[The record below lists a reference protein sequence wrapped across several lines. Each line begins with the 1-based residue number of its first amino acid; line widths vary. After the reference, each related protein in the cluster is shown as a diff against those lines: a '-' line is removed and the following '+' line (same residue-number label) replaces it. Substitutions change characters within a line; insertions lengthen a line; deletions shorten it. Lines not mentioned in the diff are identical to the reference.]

1 MAKNSK
7 NLQKKVC
14 PRRDYM
20 LCGGYKIDYVNEEA
34 EELVS
39 TSIRSKI
46 EILI

>member
-1 MAKNSK
+1 
-7 NLQKKVC
+7 
-14 PRRDYM
+14 M

-46 EILI
+46 EILIWVQERGKKQDGR